1 MFRNKTI
8 ISFISTLV
16 FIFPLIYQPIHV
28 VLHHGEHH
36 EHNDG
41 ISSSEEKC
49 LAYEYHF
56 ASFDIP
62 EQINFI
68 VEKIDVFDNLNSS
81 YNYLVLDISLFHT
94 SSRAPPIFL

>member
-1 MFRNKTI
+1 M
-8 ISFISTLV
+8 
-16 FIFPLIYQPIHV
+16 FPLIYQPIHV

-41 ISSSEEKC
+41 ISTSEEKC

-56 ASFDIP
+56 ATFDIP

-68 VEKIDVFDNLNSS
+68 VKKDYAFVNLNSS
-81 YNYLVLDISLFHT
+81 YNNLAVDIHLFHT